1 VSCDQ
6 FASWTPALTLGATR
20 PEGFDEHKRCR
31 QSAET
36 GEGEMIVDEAIA
48 RLAKLDT
55 CAVSDAL
62 DRMGLKGAVL
72 GIGPLWPCPRI
83 VGRYITVKIKPAG
96 LEKSKQHLCT
106 SAIAAATPG
115 DVIVVDNGGR
125 VDVAAWGGLLS
136 LAAQVRQVRGVI
148 VDGACRDLDESRE
161 LGFPVFGRAAVQVTA
176 RGRIIQQS
184 FNEEIAFAGVQVH
197 PGDLVIADASGA
209 VFVLARPGAG
219 RHRAGGGARAAGSR
233 HGRCHSRR
241 PLGGRGHGDD
251 GL

>member
-1 VSCDQ
+1 MI
-6 FASWTPALTLGATR
+6 
-20 PEGFDEHKRCR
+20 PE
-31 QSAET
+31 
-36 GEGEMIVDEAIA
+36 EAIA

-62 DRMGLKGAVL
+62 DRLGLRGAVL
-72 GIGPLWPCPRI
+72 GVGPLWPCPRI
-83 VGRYITVKIKPAG
+83 VGRCVTVKIKPAG

-106 SAIAAATPG
+106 PAIAAATPT

-176 RGRIIQQS
+176 RGRIMQQS
-184 FNEEIAFAGVQVH
+184 FNQEIAFAGVQVH
-197 PGDLVIADASGA
+197 PGDLVIADTSGV
-209 VFVLARPGAG
+209 VFVPAARELDVIAQAEALAQRE
-219 RHRAGGGARAAGSR
+219 AAMAEAIR
-233 HGRCHSRR
+233 
-241 PLGGRGHGDD
+241 GGRSVVEVMEQMGYESMLAAKPDRA
-251 GL
+251 